1 MAREQLPAER
11 QYLNLLQDIR
21 DNGAEK
27 SDRTGTGTR
36 SLFGDQMK
44 FDLREGLPLLTTKK
58 VFTRAIVHELLWM
71 IQGDHNIQYLVKND
85 VNIWNEWPF
94 VAYLETMGRAIPEQG
109 TEGWDEAMRDY
120 LDNIRT
126 DNAFAEEFGELG
138 PVYGKQWR
146 HVDDA
151 GGAHYIDQLADA
163 QDMLR
168 HTPDS
173 RRIIVNS
180 WNVTELKAMSEA
192 GLPPCHA
199 LYQFYTADGA
209 MDLKLYQRSAD
220 MFLGVPFNMVQYALL
235 GSMMAQ
241 STGHEARYFTH
252 SFGDTHIYNNHTEQ
266 VDEQLS
272 REPRTPPTL
281 KLNPEITDIFDFQF
295 DDISI
300 EGYDPHPAIKGQ
312 VAI

>member
-1 MAREQLPAER
+1 MAKEVLPAER
-11 QYLNLLQDIR
+11 QYLDLLADIR
-21 DNGAEK
+21 DNGIEK
-27 SDRTGTGTR
+27 TDRTGTGTR

-44 FDLREGLPLLTTKK
+44 IDLREGLPLLTTKK
-58 VFTRAIVHELLWM
+58 VFTRAIVHELIWM
-71 IQGDHNIQYLVKND
+71 IKGDHNLQYLAQNN

-94 VAYLETMGRAIPEQG
+94 VAYLEKIGKKVPPQGSDEWNGEMQAYLEQV
-109 TEGWDEAMRDY
+109 
-120 LDNIRT
+120 RT
-126 DNAFAEEFGELG
+126 DDNFAEEHADLG
-138 PVYGKQWR
+138 PIYGKQWR
-146 HVDDA
+146 HVDEPVS
-151 GGAHYIDQLADA
+151 GKYVDQLADA
-163 QDMLR
+163 QDTLR
-168 HTPDS
+168 NNPDS

-180 WNVTELKAMSEA
+180 WNVSELQEMSRS

-199 LYQFYTADGA
+199 LYQFYTAEGT

-241 STGHEARYFTH
+241 STGHEARYFVH
-252 SFGDTHIYNNHTEQ
+252 SFGDTHIYNNHQEQ

-272 REPRTPPTL
+272 REPRAVPQL
-281 KLNPEITDIFDFQF
+281 KLNPEITDIFDFTA

-300 EGYDPHPAIKGQ
+300 EGYDPHPPIKGQ